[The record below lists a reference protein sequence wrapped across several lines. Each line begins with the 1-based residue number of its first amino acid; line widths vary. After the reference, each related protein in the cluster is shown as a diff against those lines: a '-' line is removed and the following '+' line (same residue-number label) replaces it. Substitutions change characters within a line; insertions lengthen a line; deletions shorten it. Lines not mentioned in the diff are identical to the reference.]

1 VVGDFKQC
9 SSRCGAFS
17 KVGGV
22 SELCSLQAYAGGE
35 SLMRK
40 RVRTCSEMSASRVI
54 GDRVAPLL
62 VAPLLQ
68 VQTVGD
74 GITLIFARSCPR
86 WGLGRRDTLP
96 NPRNDKGKRYK
107 LLTKT

>member
-1 VVGDFKQC
+1 VVADFKQC
-9 SSRCGAFS
+9 SSPCGTFS

-22 SELCSLQAYAGGE
+22 SELRSLQAYAGGE
-35 SLMRK
+35 SLMRM

-62 VAPLLQ
+62 K

-74 GITLIFARSCPR
+74 GITLKFARSCNQ
-86 WGLGRRDTLP
+86 LAVT
-96 NPRNDKGKRYK
+96 
-107 LLTKT
+107 

>member
-1 VVGDFKQC
+1 VVADFKQC
-9 SSRCGAFS
+9 SSPCGTFS

-22 SELCSLQAYAGGE
+22 SELRSLQAYAGGE
-35 SLMRK
+35 SLMRM

-62 VAPLLQ
+62 VGPLLVAPLLK

-74 GITLIFARSCPR
+74 GITLKFARSCNQMAV
-86 WGLGRRDTLP
+86 T
-96 NPRNDKGKRYK
+96 
-107 LLTKT
+107 

>member
-1 VVGDFKQC
+1 MIPGGREGVRSTRAAAQVVGDFKQC

-40 RVRTCSEMSASRVI
+40 RVRTCSEISTSRVI

-62 VAPLLQ
+62 K

-74 GITLIFARSCPR
+74 GITLKFARSCNQMAV
-86 WGLGRRDTLP
+86 T
-96 NPRNDKGKRYK
+96 
-107 LLTKT
+107 